1 MDRMLIPDNPDD
13 LQNTTWSS
21 VIEAQALFEVLT
33 KDCQKHFQQAE
44 ETPFITGPIA
54 DKIGPF
60 EDNKYCDA
68 VLEGRFNFE
77 ELAESME
84 VKDFV
89 RGLQY
94 LHTASPTPLIDTTLD
109 EEGFISAIAHTRERT
124 SSSPSGSQWHSGKKL
139 SSPRS
144 QKIKEP
150 PESTESDELP

>member
-1 MDRMLIPDNPDD
+1 MDRMLVPDDPDD

-44 ETPFITGPIA
+44 AAPFVTGPIA

-60 EDNKYCDA
+60 NNNEYCDA
-68 VLEGRFNFE
+68 VLEGRFDFE
-77 ELAESME
+77 ELAECME
-84 VKDFV
+84 VQDFV

-94 LHTASPTPLIDTTLD
+94 LDTASPTPLIDTMLD

-124 SSSPSGSQWHSGKKL
+124 SSSASGRHYVHYRAL
-139 SSPRS
+139 
-144 QKIKEP
+144 
-150 PESTESDELP
+150 L